1 MDVTEKWG
9 DDIESAVELALIDLE
24 ATRDQVNVDVLERPS
39 RGFFGIGSR
48 LALVRVSKKPE
59 FIAQPEPET
68 IPEKAEPKK
77 EKKDNRS
84 NNKSKK
90 DKKRK
95 ADAKKEKP
103 AAEKKNPEEEKD
115 VKDHK
120 KIAEEKKNEEPKKR
134 ANGRQDRKRGKKYD
148 KRNNAGRKEKYE
160 SKLPELDFHK
170 VMDKLPI
177 SEDHPALLFLKDVTD
192 KMGLNLNMVCRADE
206 SSVLIEISGPDTST
220 IIGKHGQTLDA
231 IQYLTS
237 LVVNKDR
244 KDYIKVVIDAE
255 NYRSRREKTLEQLA
269 ERLAGKVV
277 RTGRQIKLEPMIPYE
292 RKIIHSTLQQNPD
305 VVTRSEGQDPYR
317 KVVIELKKDK

>member
-24 ATRDQVNVDVLERPS
+24 ATRDQVDVKVLERPS

-48 LALVRVSKKPE
+48 LALVRVSRKPE
-59 FIAQPEPET
+59 FIAQPEPEP
-68 IPEKAEPKK
+68 IPEKTEPKK
-77 EKKDNRS
+77 GKKENRS
-84 NNKSKK
+84 NSKGK
-90 DKKRK
+90 RDKKNKK
-95 ADAKKEKP
+95 ADAQKAKP
-103 AAEKKNPEEEKD
+103 AAAEKKELKDEKD
-115 VKDHK
+115 VKENK
-120 KIAEEKKNEEPKKR
+120 KAAEEKKSDEPKKK
-134 ANGRQDRKRGKKYD
+134 ANGKRGKKHE
-148 KRNNAGRKEKYE
+148 KRSNAGRKDNYE

-177 SEDHPALLFLKDVTD
+177 SEDHPALLFLKDVTN

-269 ERLAGKVV
+269 ERLARKVV